1 MGKMTR
7 APFPKVE
14 RSTEP
19 LAIIHSD
26 ICGEMSIPTK
36 GQKVYFSTFIDYSR
50 YGYVYLLKHKSEGF
64 DAFKIFKTEVKNQLN
79 KLLKF

>member
-1 MGKMTR
+1 MDH
-7 APFPKVE
+7 P
-14 RSTEP
+14 
-19 LAIIHSD
+19 
-26 ICGEMSIPTK
+26 
-36 GQKVYFSTFIDYSR
+36 R

>member
-1 MGKMTR
+1 MGKMAR

-36 GQKVYFSTFIDYSR
+36 GQKVYFSTFIDHS
-50 YGYVYLLKHKSEGF
+50 
-64 DAFKIFKTEVKNQLN
+64 
-79 KLLKF
+79 